1 MESFADKY
9 KRQDG
14 DDLCSTIVAHLQKD
28 GLMFIHPR
36 QKRSLTPREAARI
49 QSFPDN
55 FLFSGHRGNVYHQI
69 GNAVPPLAGRAI
81 GYALNRY
88 LKDQKQSKARP
99 AFKESDKKAAL
110 KKLDELVNS
119 LSLGKINELST
130 KDFLEIWNSIHII
143 HPTLHPQNALE
154 ESIEFVGPS
163 TGTSLVYAPFYK
175 TSGWPIALIPIA
187 EEAFNRFYKS
197 ELSESEFYFN
207 SF

>member
-1 MESFADKY
+1 MKWETVPRSIITRFRDPKSGEY
-9 KRQDG
+9 
-14 DDLCSTIVAHLQKD
+14 
-28 GLMFIHPR
+28 IHPDQTR
-36 QKRSLTPREAARI
+36 TISIREAARI
-49 QSFPDN
+49 QSFPDWFIFTGPN
-55 FLFSGHRGNVYHQI
+55 TDQYDQV

-81 GYALNRY
+81 GYALNKY
-88 LKDQKQSKARP
+88 LKDQKQSKSRP

-110 KKLDELVNS
+110 KKLDDLVNS

-130 KDFLEIWNSIHII
+130 KDFLEIWNSIHVI

-154 ESIEFVGPS
+154 ESIEFEGPS

-175 TSGWPIALIPIA
+175 ASGWPIALIPIA